1 METLIIHPENKEQLS
16 TVKAFLRAM
25 KISFK
30 KETIENYNPQFVEMV
45 TKAEK
50 NAEYTTIDPN
60 NLWESLK

>member
-1 METLIIHPENKEQLS
+1 LS

-25 KISFK
+25 KISFEK
-30 KETIENYNPQFVEMV
+30 KTIENYNPQFVEMV